1 VATDKSKT
9 KAAESEKD
17 AQKSAV
23 KDESKTVE
31 TTKQAEA
38 REENLSGSAEKREVE
53 EDRDVNASE
62 VGTRTGLVV
71 DGENEAFDEDAEV
84 DADDFEDGGNLDGV
98 TGAVVERNLDGDEYE
113 VPYTLLTAADL
124 KPRTSDSDDPAKDWT
139 AQHASGEREDA
150 DGNSDP
156 VALVPV
162 EGTPGQTFRVRELP
176 DREVAEAAGIDY
188 DQWVA
193 GLPVRADV
201 PNEAP
206 RRGIPS

>member
-1 VATDKSKT
+1 MTARKSNS

-17 AQKSAV
+17 QSAL
-23 KDESKTVE
+23 KDESKDVQ

-38 REENLSGSAEKREVE
+38 ADENVPTSAEKREVD
-53 EDRDVNASE
+53 EDREVKASE

-71 DGENEAFDEDAEV
+71 DGENEAFDEDA
-84 DADDFEDGGNLDGV
+84 DASVEDFEDGGDVEGAAGV
-98 TGAVVERNLDGDEYE
+98 VVERNLEGDEYE
-113 VPYTLLTAADL
+113 VPYVQLTAQDL

-139 AQHASGEREDA
+139 AQHASGEREDE
-150 DGNSDP
+150 DGNTDP

-162 EGTPGQTFRVRELP
+162 EGTPGETFRARELP
-176 DREVAEAAGIDY
+176 DRAVVEAAGIDY

-206 RRGIPS
+206 RRGIPA

>member
-1 VATDKSKT
+1 VTARKNS

-17 AQKSAV
+17 QSAL
-23 KDESKTVE
+23 KDESKDVQ

-38 REENLSGSAEKREVE
+38 AEENLSGSAEKREVE
-53 EDRDVNASE
+53 DDRDVKASE

-71 DGENEAFDEDAEV
+71 DGENEAVDEDSDL
-84 DADDFEDGGNLDGV
+84 DAGDFEDGGDLDGV
-98 TGAVVERNLDGDEYE
+98 VGAVVERNLEGDEYE
-113 VPYTLLTAADL
+113 VPYALLTAADL
-124 KPRTSDSDDPAKDWT
+124 KPRTSDSDDPATDWT
-139 AQHASGEREDA
+139 AQHASGEREDE

-162 EGTPGQTFRVRELP
+162 EGTPGQTFRLRELP
-176 DREVAEAAGIDY
+176 DRAVAEAAGIDY

>member
-1 VATDKSKT
+1 VTTSKSKS

-17 AQKSAV
+17 QSAL
-23 KDESKTVE
+23 KDESKDVQ
-31 TTKQAEA
+31 TTDQAEA
-38 REENLSGSAEKREVE
+38 AEENLPTSAEKREVE
-53 EDRDVNASE
+53 EDRDVKADE

-71 DGENEAFDEDAEV
+71 DGENEVFDEDAEY
-84 DADDFEDGGNLDGV
+84 DEDDFADGGNVEGV
-98 TGAVVERNLDGDEYE
+98 HGAVVERNLDGDEYE
-113 VPYTLLTAADL
+113 VPYTVLTAADV

-150 DGNSDP
+150 DGNTDP

-162 EGTPGQTFRVRELP
+162 EGTPGETFRLRELP
-176 DREVAEAAGIDY
+176 DRAVVEAAGINY

-206 RRGIPS
+206 RKGIPA